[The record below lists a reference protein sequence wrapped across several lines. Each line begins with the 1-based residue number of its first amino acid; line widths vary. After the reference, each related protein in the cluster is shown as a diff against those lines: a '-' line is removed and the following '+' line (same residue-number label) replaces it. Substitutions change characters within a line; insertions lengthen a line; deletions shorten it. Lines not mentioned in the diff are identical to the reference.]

1 MRYLPD
7 GAWMQRADEYT
18 IQKIGIPSL
27 VLMERAALKTVEVM
41 KEKGISLDHCLVV
54 CGSGNNGGDGFA
66 VARLLYLEGKD
77 VCAVFAGKDEILSR
91 QQSID
96 ELVADRTS
104 GVAYGLKFT
113 KHADARLEQRD
124 IRLTDEQMIRLEE
137 GTKKAYS
144 KGIKESLVLVDNLA
158 FIVNTDKKTVIT
170 AIDQNSSDD
179 NIYTNIDGAVVM

>member
-1 MRYLPD
+1 MNNILNGSVTSIERMAEVISKRKKQDVNATYD
-7 GAWMQRADEYT
+7 G
-18 IQKIGIPSL
+18 PSFT
-27 VLMERAALKTVEVM
+27 E
-41 KEKGISLDHCLVV
+41 I
-54 CGSGNNGGDGFA
+54 F
-66 VARLLYLEGKD
+66 
-77 VCAVFAGKDEILSR
+77 EILSR

>member
-1 MRYLPD
+1 MNNILNGSVTSIERMAEVISKRKKQDVNATYD
-7 GAWMQRADEYT
+7 G
-18 IQKIGIPSL
+18 PSF
-27 VLMERAALKTVEVM
+27 T
-41 KEKGISLDHCLVV
+41 
-54 CGSGNNGGDGFA
+54 
-66 VARLLYLEGKD
+66 
-77 VCAVFAGKDEILSR
+77 EILSR

-137 GTKKAYS
+137 GTKKAY
-144 KGIKESLVLVDNLA
+144 VDNLA

>member
-1 MRYLPD
+1 M
-7 GAWMQRADEYT
+7 
-18 IQKIGIPSL
+18 
-27 VLMERAALKTVEVM
+27 
-41 KEKGISLDHCLVV
+41 
-54 CGSGNNGGDGFA
+54 
-66 VARLLYLEGKD
+66 
-77 VCAVFAGKDEILSR
+77 ILR
-91 QQSID
+91 
-96 ELVADRTS
+96 
-104 GVAYGLKFT
+104 LKFT